1 MKKYQVKFNEIK
13 ATVFEVEANNKIEA
27 KEKVEEVINKICDL
41 NIIQVYSTLSYA
53 FDVNKIQKDK

>member
-13 ATVFEVEANNKIEA
+13 STIFEVEANNKIEA
-27 KEKVEEVINKICDL
+27 KEKVEEVINKICEL
-41 NIIQVYSTLSYA
+41 NIIQVYSTLGYR